1 MKRFLALFIAAV
13 LAVSVLTA
21 CGSEAQKSQ
30 SEESQSQTVQDSS
43 TISSQEN
50 QKLSGKITVNTTH
63 SNLVDTVL
71 KDLAQKF
78 MDENPGTEIVFQAIP
93 DANQV
98 LKIKMASSSLDDITM
113 VLPETKS
120 SDFEKYFVPLDDLDF
135 TKDNLYFYE
144 TGLGTDGK
152 LYKIDG
158 LISYSGIAYNKKVF
172 EECGITEVPKTWDDF
187 YKVCEKIKAKGITPI
202 STSFKDGWP
211 LQFWTDAS
219 FPFQNTGNANYF
231 NELTDKDEI
240 LSEDS
245 GILAGLKALRSLNE
259 KGFLD
264 NDLMSASWEGF
275 RKDFPQGKFAMTY
288 TGSWYPPQFVEKGGI
303 INDMGMFPVPGTKS
317 LYISSDWYYAIAANT
332 KNMDLAKA
340 FMKWGFLDPKI
351 MNAIGVASAIKG
363 QKISD
368 PCTAELMS
376 YGLPV
381 IEAVGLSDNYNTIKN
396 KAQLDFIKMA
406 QDYIVAKNPDEVVA
420 KYNNAWANAKKAVA
434 K

>member
-120 SDFEKYFVPLDDLDF
+120 SDFEKYFVPLDDLGF

-240 LSEDS
+240 LSEDGGGNPEVDLMLTTRLLERS
-245 GILAGLKALRSLNE
+245 GIKTVIVTDEYAGSDGASAGLADVTPEADAVVTNGNGNQRVTLPPLSVIGDIRTVERITGGHAGGLHDDGSIDMEIAGIMGSTNELGAESLTTV
-259 KGFLD
+259 L
-264 NDLMSASWEGF
+264 
-275 RKDFPQGKFAMTY
+275 
-288 TGSWYPPQFVEKGGI
+288 I
-303 INDMGMFPVPGTKS
+303 
-317 LYISSDWYYAIAANT
+317 
-332 KNMDLAKA
+332 
-340 FMKWGFLDPKI
+340 
-351 MNAIGVASAIKG
+351 
-363 QKISD
+363 
-368 PCTAELMS
+368 
-376 YGLPV
+376 
-381 IEAVGLSDNYNTIKN
+381 
-396 KAQLDFIKMA
+396 
-406 QDYIVAKNPDEVVA
+406 
-420 KYNNAWANAKKAVA
+420 
-434 K
+434 